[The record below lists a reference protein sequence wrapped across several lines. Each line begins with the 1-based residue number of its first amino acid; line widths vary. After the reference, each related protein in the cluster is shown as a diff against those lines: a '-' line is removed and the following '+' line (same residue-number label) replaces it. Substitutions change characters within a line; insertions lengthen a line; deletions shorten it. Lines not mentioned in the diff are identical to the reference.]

1 MHADQADAAPT
12 RATEPVLKRLHILS
26 VLLEWVTALSR
37 TVIPLLLLYVQTR
50 DKGGRIIAILGVS
63 ALALTALWSI
73 ASYLATRYGVS
84 DDALLVRSGV
94 LRRQS
99 RIIPFSRIQ
108 TVNVQQKAL
117 QRVFGVAELRV
128 ETATQGSEAEAVL
141 SVLRWRDAQAL
152 REQLVAARLSAIA
165 PRMAAA
171 RAPLSNTHN
180 AHSPDAHSPD
190 AHSPDAH
197 SPDAHSPDAPS
208 HAEAPH
214 AAPTPELIAAIDVE
228 ELMVA
233 GGTSNNIGVLLALLI
248 SGCERFGSS
257 FIEGLLLPGGLGT
270 PMNALS
276 LAMSNTW
283 AIALLVLVGVIPI
296 LFASWLV
303 SVAGSVV
310 RYYGFTLERVGRDLR
325 RRHGLFSRVE
335 ASVPM
340 ARAQAL
346 RFKQSLLRRP
356 FGRGELL
363 LVSAGSVATRE
374 NTSGG
379 QQHLMP
385 ILRVE
390 KVAELVSVVF
400 PDADVSEVLAAHTTE
415 SVWQRASP
423 VSWLRNALSLSLQLG
438 ILLGVLVMWLGESWW
453 SAAWLFP
460 LVWLLACARWRARG
474 LTLVPGYVLVRQGGI
489 SRTTIIMPESKL
501 QLIEVQQGPLQ
512 RMFGLATLHLT
523 TAGQGGEASMVDL
536 RLAEA
541 RAVRD
546 DLAARLPRSV
556 RASGRTIRD
565 AAAPLHLAP
574 LRST

>member
-1 MHADQADAAPT
+1 MNE
-12 RATEPVLKRLHILS
+12 EPELKRLHILS
-26 VLLEWVTALSR
+26 VLLEWVNALSR
-37 TVIPLLLLYVQTR
+37 TVIPLVLLYVQTR
-50 DKGGRIIAILGVS
+50 DKGGRIIAILGAS
-63 ALALTALWSI
+63 ALALTALWSV

-84 DDALLVRSGV
+84 HDALLVRSGV

-141 SVLRWRDAQAL
+141 SVLRWSDAQRL
-152 REQLVAARLSAIA
+152 REQLVAARLHAMTPRTSARSA
-165 PRMAAA
+165 SSAAA
-171 RAPLSNTHN
+171 AVGSSATDASTTH
-180 AHSPDAHSPD
+180 DATTLHP
-190 AHSPDAH
+190 
-197 SPDAHSPDAPS
+197 
-208 HAEAPH
+208 
-214 AAPTPELIAAIDVE
+214 AAPVPELIAAIDVE

-257 FIEGLLLPGGLGT
+257 FVEGLLLPGGLGT

-276 LAMSNTW
+276 LAMGNTW
-283 AIALLVLVGVIPI
+283 AIALLVIVGVIPI

-303 SVAGSVV
+303 SVAGSVI

-374 NTSGG
+374 NASGG

-390 KVAELVSVVF
+390 HVADMVAVVF
-400 PDADVSEVLAAHTTE
+400 PDAAVGDVLAAKANE
-415 SVWQRASP
+415 GVWKRAST
-423 VSWLRNALSLSLQLG
+423 VSWLRNALTLSLQLAL
-438 ILLGVLVMWLGESWW
+438 LLGVLVLWRGDSWW

-460 LVWLLACARWRARG
+460 LIWLLARARWRARG
-474 LTLVPGYVLVRQGGI
+474 LTMVPGYVLVRQGGL
-489 SRTTIIMPESKL
+489 SRTTVIMPENKL

-512 RMFGLATLHLT
+512 RLFGLATLHLT

-536 RLAEA
+536 PLAEA

-556 RASGRTIRD
+556 RTSERTARRVVAPTSLRTIPELLSHG
-565 AAAPLHLAP
+565 A
-574 LRST
+574 

>member
-1 MHADQADAAPT
+1 MHA
-12 RATEPVLKRLHILS
+12 EPALKRLHILS
-26 VLLEWVTALSR
+26 ILLEWITALSR
-37 TVIPLLLLYVQTR
+37 TVIPLLLLYMQTR
-50 DKGGRIIAILGVS
+50 DKGGRIIAILGAS
-63 ALALTALWSI
+63 ALALTALWSV

-84 DDALLVRSGV
+84 DVALLVRSGV

-108 TVNVQQKAL
+108 SVNVQQKAL

-141 SVLRWRDAQAL
+141 SVLRWSDAQAL
-152 REQLVAARLSAIA
+152 REQLVAARLSAITPRATTA
-165 PRMAAA
+165 PGAATSDTT
-171 RAPLSNTHN
+171 L
-180 AHSPDAHSPD
+180 
-190 AHSPDAH
+190 
-197 SPDAHSPDAPS
+197 
-208 HAEAPH
+208 
-214 AAPTPELIAAIDVE
+214 AAQPALTPELIAAIDVE

-257 FIEGLLLPGGLGT
+257 FVEGLLLPGGLGT
-270 PMNALS
+270 PLNALS
-276 LAMSNTW
+276 LAMGNTW

-303 SVAGSVV
+303 SVAGSVI
-310 RYYGFTLERVGRDLR
+310 RYYGFTLERAGRDLR

-363 LVSAGSVATRE
+363 LVSAGSVASRE
-374 NTSGG
+374 NAAGG

-390 KVAELVSVVF
+390 HVAALVAVVF
-400 PDADVSEVLAAHTTE
+400 PDAAVADVLAAKKSE
-415 SVWQRASP
+415 SVWRRASP
-423 VSWLRNALSLSLQLG
+423 VSWLRNALTLSVQLG
-438 ILLGVLVMWLGESWW
+438 VLLGVLVLWRGDSWW

-460 LVWLLACARWRARG
+460 LVWLLARARWRARG
-474 LTLVPGYVLVRQGGI
+474 LTLVPGYVLVRQGGL
-489 SRTTIIMPESKL
+489 SRTTVIMPENKL

-512 RMFGLATLHLT
+512 RLFGLATLHLT

-536 RLAEA
+536 PLAEA

-556 RASGRTIRD
+556 RTSERINRRVVSPSSSRTTPEFLSYGARI
-565 AAAPLHLAP
+565 
-574 LRST
+574 

>member
-1 MHADQADAAPT
+1 
-12 RATEPVLKRLHILS
+12 VLKRLHILS
-26 VLLEWVTALSR
+26 ILLEWITALSR
-37 TVIPLLLLYVQTR
+37 TVIPLLLLYMQTR
-50 DKGGRIIAILGVS
+50 DKGGRIIAILGAS
-63 ALALTALWSI
+63 ALAFTALWSV

-84 DDALLVRSGV
+84 DVALLVRSGV

-99 RIIPFSRIQ
+99 RVIPFSRIQ
-108 TVNVQQKAL
+108 SVNVQQKAL

-141 SVLRWRDAQAL
+141 SVLRWSDAQAL
-152 REQLVAARLSAIA
+152 REQLVAARLSAIM
-165 PRMAAA
+165 PRAAA
-171 RAPLSNTHN
+171 AQGTATDEPAS
-180 AHSPDAHSPD
+180 
-190 AHSPDAH
+190 
-197 SPDAHSPDAPS
+197 
-208 HAEAPH
+208 
-214 AAPTPELIAAIDVE
+214 AAPTAPAPELIAAIDVE

-257 FIEGLLLPGGLGT
+257 FMEGLLLPGGLGT
-270 PMNALS
+270 PLNALS
-276 LAMSNTW
+276 FAMGNTW

-303 SVAGSVV
+303 SVAGSVI
-310 RYYGFTLERVGRDLR
+310 RYYGFTLERAGRDLR

-363 LVSAGSVATRE
+363 LVSAGSVASRE
-374 NTSGG
+374 NAAGG

-390 KVAELVSVVF
+390 HVAALVAVVF
-400 PDADVSEVLAAHTTE
+400 PDAAVADVLAAKKTE
-415 SVWQRASP
+415 SVWRRAAP
-423 VSWLRNALSLSLQLG
+423 VSWLRNALTLSVQLSV
-438 ILLGVLVMWLGESWW
+438 LLGVLVLWRGDSWW

-460 LVWLLACARWRARG
+460 LVWLLARARWRARG
-474 LTLVPGYVLVRQGGI
+474 LTLVPGYVLVRQGGL
-489 SRTTIIMPESKL
+489 SRTTVIMPENKL

-512 RMFGLATLHLT
+512 RLFGLATLHLT

-536 RLAEA
+536 PLAEA

-556 RASGRTIRD
+556 RTSERINRRVVSPSSSRTTPEFLSYGARI
-565 AAAPLHLAP
+565 
-574 LRST
+574 